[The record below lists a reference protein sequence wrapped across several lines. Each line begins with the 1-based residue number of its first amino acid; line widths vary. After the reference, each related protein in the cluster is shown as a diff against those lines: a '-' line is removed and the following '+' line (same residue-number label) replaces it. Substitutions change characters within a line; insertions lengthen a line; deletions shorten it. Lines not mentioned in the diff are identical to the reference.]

1 MSIAKIKA
9 SQVPTGTTIVGFMAL
24 GWDATTSKLVK
35 FDMETFKGDTGD
47 TGASI
52 EIGVDNDTHYIVWR
66 VVGASTWN
74 NLISMSAITGP
85 QGAAIE
91 VSVQS
96 GYIAYRYIGSVDWVN
111 IVALSSLIGPQGEQ
125 GNGLTIKGTYSTL
138 AALQLAVPSPS
149 AGDAYGIGSAAPY
162 DIYIY
167 DGVSSAWV
175 NHGALQGVDGA
186 NAYFY
191 LAYASDSSGA
201 GFSLTENTS
210 LPYWAWKSTTSPISS
225 PQASDFTG
233 LWRLRMPDSSLAM
246 TFSQASTKVNIASG
260 ETLAVLFGKIMKWF
274 ASFGSFAWIS
284 ELAFSSLTN
293 KPPTL
298 SGYGITDAYTKT
310 EIDNK
315 VSTIYRYKGSVA
327 NSAALPS
334 TGLTVGD
341 TYNLLDSGA
350 NVAWTG
356 TEWDNLGTV
365 YSEATTSAA
374 GLMSATDKALV
385 DSLTGYNSVT
395 TLASVPIT
403 KRVVLATL
411 TTGSTLSL
419 ASTLANGREIYI
431 KCLNSSAS
439 TITITLP
446 TTSPFESKKPATT
459 TDKSSISL
467 PAGTKCEISILAIN
481 SVYYIKT
488 DA

>member
-24 GWDATTSKLVK
+24 GWDSASNKLVK

-52 EIGVDNDTHYIVWR
+52 EMGVNNDTHYIVWR

-74 NLISMSAITGP
+74 NLISMSTITGP

-96 GYIAYRYIGSVDWVN
+96 GYIAYRYIGSADWTN
-111 IVALSSLIGPQGEQ
+111 IVALSSLVGPQGPQ
-125 GNGLTIKGTYSTL
+125 GNGLTVKDRYNTFS
-138 AALQLAVPSPS
+138 ALQAAIMSP
-149 AGDAYGIGSAAPY
+149 ADGDAYAVGSSQPY

-167 DGVSSAWV
+167 GTVSGWV
-175 NHGALQGVDGA
+175 NHGPLSGADGA

-191 LAYASDSSGA
+191 MAYATDSSGA
-201 GFSLTENTS
+201 GFSLTENVS
-210 LPYWAWKSTTSPISS
+210 LPYWAWKSTTTPITS

-233 LWRLRMPDSSLAM
+233 LWRLRMPDPSLAM
-246 TFSQASTKVNIASG
+246 TFSQASTKVNIAPG

-284 ELAFSSLTN
+284 ELAFSSLTG
-293 KPPTL
+293 KPTTI

-310 EIDNK
+310 EIDSK
-315 VSTIYRYKGSVA
+315 VSSLYKYKGSVA

-411 TTGSTLSL
+411 TTSSTLSL